1 MFYLCKQ
8 NCRQSITIMDYNTG
22 KYIEQLIEQNG
33 VLQSDVARAVSVSRQ
48 LLSLIICGKRELSLQ
63 LAMKLESYFDLPE
76 GELVVM
82 QARQSLERR
91 KVSLRKQLYESL
103 VAKNAFWSYK
113 AQAMENIPDKLF
125 IEKCLMTLD
134 EQGIEMLF
142 ELFPRKCIRRVWRER
157 MAIQGDHMLPLNVA
171 IATKYFGIKEPERY
185 LARAEQIQTQKLLKY
200 IKG

>member
-1 MFYLCKQ
+1 M
-8 NCRQSITIMDYNTG
+8 NYNTG
-22 KYIEQLIEQNG
+22 KYIEQLIAENG
-33 VLQSDVARAVSVSRQ
+33 VVQSEVARAVSVSRQ

-82 QARQSLERR
+82 QAKQSLEQR
-91 KVSLRKQLYESL
+91 KVALRKHLYERL

-113 AQAMENIPDKLF
+113 AQVVERIPDKLF

-134 EQGIEMLF
+134 EADIELLF
-142 ELFPRKCIRRVWRER
+142 ELFPRKRIRGVWRER
-157 MAIQGDHMLPLNVA
+157 MAIQGDHMLALNVT
-171 IATKYFGIKEPERY
+171 IATKYFGIKEPEKY
-185 LARAEQIQTQKLLKY
+185 LARAEQLQTQKLLKY

>member
-134 EQGIEMLF
+134 EEDIELLF
-142 ELFPRKCIRRVWRER
+142 ELYPRKRIQRVWRER
-157 MAIQGDHMLPLNVA
+157 MAVQGDHMLEINTI
-171 IATKYFGIKEPERY
+171 IASKYFGIKEPKKY
-185 LARAEQIQTQKLLKY
+185 LARAEQLQNNKLLKY
-200 IKG
+200 IQG

>member
-1 MFYLCKQ
+1 MSYLCKQ

-103 VAKNAFWSYK
+103 VSKNAFWSYK

-134 EQGIEMLF
+134 EKGIEMLF
-142 ELFPRKCIRRVWRER
+142 ELFPRKRIRRVWRER
-157 MAIQGDHMLPLNVA
+157 MAIQGDHMLELNVA

>member
-22 KYIEQLIEQNG
+22 KYIEQLIGQNG

-91 KVSLRKQLYESL
+91 KVTLRKQLYESL

-142 ELFPRKCIRRVWRER
+142 ELFPRKRIRRVWRER
-157 MAIQGDHMLPLNVA
+157 MAIQGDHMLTLNVA

>member
-8 NCRQSITIMDYNTG
+8 NCRQQIAVMNYNTG
-22 KYIEQLIEQNG
+22 KYIEQLIAENG
-33 VLQSDVARAVSVSRQ
+33 VVQSEVARAVSVSRQ

-82 QARQSLERR
+82 QAKQSLEQR
-91 KVSLRKQLYESL
+91 KVALRKHLYESL

-113 AQAMENIPDKLF
+113 AQAVERIPDKLF

-134 EQGIEMLF
+134 EQDIELLF
-142 ELFPRKCIRRVWRER
+142 ELFPRKRIRSVWRER
-157 MAIQGDHMLPLNVA
+157 MAIQGDHMLALNVA
-171 IATKYFGIKEPERY
+171 IATKYFGIKEPEKY
-185 LARAEQIQTQKLLKY
+185 LARAEQLQTQKLLKY

>member
-1 MFYLCKQ
+1 
-8 NCRQSITIMDYNTG
+8 MDYNTG

-82 QARQSLERR
+82 QARESLERR

-134 EQGIEMLF
+134 EKGTEMLF
-142 ELFPRKCIRRVWRER
+142 ELFPRKRIRRVWRER
-157 MAIQGDHMLPLNVA
+157 MAIQGGHMLPLNVS